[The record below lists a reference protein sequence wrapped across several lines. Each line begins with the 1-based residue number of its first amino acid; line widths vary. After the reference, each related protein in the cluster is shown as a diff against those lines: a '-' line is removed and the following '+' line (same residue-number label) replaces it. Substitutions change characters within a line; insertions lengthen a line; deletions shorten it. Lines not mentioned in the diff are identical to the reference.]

1 LRPAFAIAESQSSSH
16 SHTALRRR
24 LGLPL
29 LVLYGVG
36 ITVGA
41 GIYVLIGAVAG
52 HAGVY
57 SPWAFLLAGIV
68 MALTV
73 ASYAELSTRFPVSAG
88 EAAYVR
94 VAFQSR
100 LLSTSIGLSTIVIG
114 IMSASTV
121 TLGSVGY
128 IQQFVNLPQGL
139 LAVIVI
145 ILLGAVAAWGILESV
160 VIAGLL
166 TLVEVGGLIAIVAA
180 AVHSDLSIVPTLTS
194 LPPLEFHVLSGIAF
208 ASLLAF
214 FAFIGFEDLANI
226 VEEAKN
232 PRRDIPRA
240 MIFTLIISTVLYVIL
255 AAVAVNA
262 VSVERLALSPAPLSL
277 VFREVAGV
285 SPSVISAIA
294 IVATLNT
301 VLAQVTMAARVIYG
315 MARQGD
321 LPLVI
326 GAVHPRTATPWLA
339 TAIVVTAVVV
349 LALAFPLVGLAESTS
364 IATLA
369 VFAVVNLALLRLKY
383 RRVQSPGTHV
393 KVPFWIPT
401 AGLMSCIVM
410 IIAALVG

>member
-1 LRPAFAIAESQSSSH
+1 
-16 SHTALRRR
+16 
-24 LGLPL
+24 
-29 LVLYGVG
+29 
-36 ITVGA
+36 
-41 GIYVLIGAVAG
+41 
-52 HAGVY
+52 
-57 SPWAFLLAGIV
+57 
-68 MALTV
+68 
-73 ASYAELSTRFPVSAG
+73 
-88 EAAYVR
+88 
-94 VAFQSR
+94 
-100 LLSTSIGLSTIVIG
+100 
-114 IMSASTV
+114 
-121 TLGSVGY
+121 
-128 IQQFVNLPQGL
+128 
-139 LAVIVI
+139 
-145 ILLGAVAAWGILESV
+145 
-160 VIAGLL
+160 
-166 TLVEVGGLIAIVAA
+166 
-180 AVHSDLSIVPTLTS
+180 
-194 LPPLEFHVLSGIAF
+194 
-208 ASLLAF
+208 
-214 FAFIGFEDLANI
+214 
-226 VEEAKN
+226 
-232 PRRDIPRA
+232 